1 MAKGRAAAIFSIVLL
16 AIACLHSVV
25 GVKVHAEVASLN
37 ETARHDYDIEKN
49 EVPLSHESENKTD
62 QFPREHPHKMHG
74 KPTKFDLELHVD
86 DKADYQIEPT
96 RMANVTAN
104 PIEVNSTASQSLSNS
119 INCRGKFTVSCMRKD
134 LLNFLDQLSKVD
146 TYNVTKSVQLIRKP
160 EAQSVA
166 CNDQKEDTKSNVDLL
181 DKVHRYARTHV
192 MKIQLNKDLNLAR
205 RARTFFGSFGLKKLL
220 LPLFFGVQIIKSVL
234 LALFLPSIIGSI
246 GNIVG
251 KGVTSFTQSS
261 HLPVA
266 PVAASEENFEFKDN
280 SDLYNDDYLTRQP
293 VGTLPASAMYDESM
307 MQTQKTPDIG
317 SRYGFVDSRISHAN
331 ALSDRYYTRHVAAH
345 GLSKKQDFKVFHEI
359 PTSSLLLTN
368 YDPFYSPLLSRLDA
382 VFSRLGHNTEGC
394 REYAV
399 CAMYRSPA
407 RYAPYSNLVSAQLSR
422 ELNELRKPSS
432 DNPDVLRFFRYMKA
446 AKDGQDGVKC
456 EEIYANC
463 ANAREDPS
471 LKQNQA
477 MLATY
482 QDINKLVQARKL

>member
-1 MAKGRAAAIFSIVLL
+1 MARERAPTIILIVILAVACLRSIVG
-16 AIACLHSVV
+16 AHVEA
-25 GVKVHAEVASLN
+25 ASLN
-37 ETARHDYDIEKN
+37 ETVRYDDDTVKEN
-49 EVPLSHESENKTD
+49 VVPLSHESENKSD
-62 QFPREHPHKMHG
+62 EFSYDHPHKMSG
-74 KPTKFDLELHVD
+74 KPTKFDIEFHTD
-86 DKADYQIEPT
+86 DKMDYQIEPS

-104 PIEVNSTASQSLSNS
+104 PIEINSTTSQSLSNS
-119 INCRGKFTVSCMRKD
+119 TKCKGKHMVSCIRKD
-134 LLNFLDQLSKVD
+134 FWDFLDQLSKVD
-146 TYNVTKSVQLIRKP
+146 TYNVTESVQIIRNP
-160 EAQSVA
+160 EANGTYHHQR
-166 CNDQKEDTKSNVDLL
+166 SNNNSDSNLL
-181 DKVHRYARTHV
+181 DKVHQYARTHV
-192 MKIQLNKDLNLAR
+192 MKIRLNKDMGIAR
-205 RARTFFGSFGLKKLL
+205 TARTFFGSFGLKKLL

-234 LALFLPSIIGSI
+234 LALFLPSLIGSI

-251 KGVTSFTQSS
+251 K
-261 HLPVA
+261 A
-266 PVAASEENFEFKDN
+266 PIPPGEENFEFKDN
-280 SDLYNDDYLTRQP
+280 TDLYNDDYLTRQP

-307 MQTQKTPDIG
+307 MQTQKTPDIA
-317 SRYGFVDSRISHAN
+317 SRYAFVDTKISHAN
-331 ALSDRYYTRHVAAH
+331 ALSDRYYTRHVASH

-407 RYAPYSNLVSAQLSR
+407 RYAPFSNLVSAQLSR

-456 EEIYANC
+456 EEIYAGC
-463 ANAREDPS
+463 AYGREDQTP
-471 LKQNQA
+471 KQNQA